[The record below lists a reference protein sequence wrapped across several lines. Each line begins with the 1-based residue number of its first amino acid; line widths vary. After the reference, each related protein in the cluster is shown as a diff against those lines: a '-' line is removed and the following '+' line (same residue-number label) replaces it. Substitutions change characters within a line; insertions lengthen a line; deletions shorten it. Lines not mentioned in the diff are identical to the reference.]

1 LSQQL
6 RCHIESFGRQFNK
19 ISDKVQ
25 MPETTPTTPAV
36 PEQQQQQGKMCDHD
50 ETLRKELS
58 DIRAQLEDTKR
69 KYV

>member
-1 LSQQL
+1 
-6 RCHIESFGRQFNK
+6 
-19 ISDKVQ
+19 